1 MAATIAHNAVIQG
14 VVDNN
19 SSMLD
24 IKLSYL
30 DFPEGRG
37 GEAER
42 LAFHLGGIAFEDDR
56 FRLDD
61 VVSVVLKAQTMQVSM
76 LQVGELQ
83 FPHQD
88 AVAEIARYV
97 GRITHLYPNNDPL
110 QALLCD
116 VVLRYMENV
125 LAQISATCWQGGD
138 IRKTARHVL
147 VTRYLPTALVWL
159 QTRLEI
165 GGGEYF
171 ANQSLT
177 IADLKVFTL
186 VRGLNSGRMEHIPTD
201 LVAQYAPQLNSHL
214 QRIELIPAVMQY
226 YARSSKSKSMQSEP

>member
-1 MAATIAHNAVIQG
+1 MFN
-14 VVDNN
+14 
-19 SSMLD
+19 

-30 DFPEGRG
+30 DFAEGRG

-42 LAFHLGGIAFEDDR
+42 LALHLGGVAFEDDR
-56 FRLDD
+56 FHLDD
-61 VVSVVLKAQTMQVSM
+61 VLSVVLKAKTMQVSM
-76 LQVGELQ
+76 LQVGEFQ

-97 GRITHLYPNNDPL
+97 GRITRLYPDNDPL

-116 VVLRYMENV
+116 VVLRYMENT

-138 IRKTARHVL
+138 IRQTARHVL
-147 VTRYLPTALVWL
+147 VTRHLPTALVWL
-159 QTRLEI
+159 QTRLDI

-186 VRGLNSGRMEHIPTD
+186 VRSLNSGRMEHIPTD
-201 LVAQYAPQLNSHL
+201 LVAQYAPKLNAHL
-214 QRIELIPAVMQY
+214 QRIESIPAVIQY
-226 YARSSKSKSMQSEP
+226 YARSLKTASTQSAS

>member
-1 MAATIAHNAVIQG
+1 
-14 VVDNN
+14 
-19 SSMLD
+19 MLD

-42 LAFHLGGIAFEDDR
+42 LALHLGGVAFEDDR
-56 FRLDD
+56 YRLDD
-61 VVSVVLKAQTMQVSM
+61 VVSVVLRAQTMQVSV

-83 FPHQD
+83 FRHRD
-88 AVAEIARYV
+88 AVTEIARFV
-97 GRITHLYPNNDPL
+97 GRVSQLYPHHDPL

-116 VVLRYMENV
+116 VVLGRVEDT
-125 LAQISATCWQGGD
+125 LARIGATCWPDEDARQ
-138 IRKTARHVL
+138 TARHAL
-147 VTRYLPTALVWL
+147 VTHHLPAALEWL
-159 QTRLEI
+159 QERLEI

-186 VRGLNSGRMEHIPTD
+186 VRGLNSGRLQHIPTD
-201 LVAQYAPQLNSHL
+201 LVLQHAPQLNQHM
-214 QRIELIPAVMQY
+214 QRIGAIPAVMQY
-226 YARSSKSKSMQSEP
+226 YARSSVLPSVPASTQSVS